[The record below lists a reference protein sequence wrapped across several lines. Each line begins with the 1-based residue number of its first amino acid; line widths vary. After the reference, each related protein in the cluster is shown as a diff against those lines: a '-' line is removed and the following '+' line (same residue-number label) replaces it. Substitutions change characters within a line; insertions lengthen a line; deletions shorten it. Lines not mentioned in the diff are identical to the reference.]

1 MGTSSSHSGNKDN
14 KDNKG
19 LLPNDYNGQ
28 QSKPEV
34 SWQATKTGFS
44 KYINGHGGGVGKT
57 AKNYVKAS
65 GGTAG
70 LLRSSKSG
78 IRGAVNIGR
87 LFSDIQQHGYQKTFD
102 DLGIEY
108 QGKSA
113 KEICS
118 GLVNYI
124 VDSSD
129 SKEDSVAR
137 IAAVNAMSKMYEYME
152 NNNMEIQSLNKVDN
166 ELMEQVLSTYVECY
180 IWGRILND
188 LQYCLEKYS
197 DDIDRTVEVEQE
209 MKDYVSSKVSTTFQ
223 IKEIRDKI
231 FGHQSLEDGIE
242 ELYRKCYSVL
252 EDM

>member
-1 MGTSSSHSGNKDN
+1 MGTSSSHSGS

-19 LLPNDYNGQ
+19 LLPNDYSEQ

-34 SWQATKTGFS
+34 SWQTTKTGFS
-44 KYINGHGGGVGKT
+44 KYINGHGGGIGKT

-65 GGTAG
+65 GGTTG
-70 LLRSSKSG
+70 LFRSSKTG

-87 LFSDIQQHGYQKTFD
+87 LFSDIQQYGYQKTFD

-108 QGKSA
+108 LGKSV

-118 GLVNYI
+118 SLVNYI
-124 VDSSD
+124 VDSSN

-152 NNNMEIQSLNKVDN
+152 NSNMEIQALTRVDN

-197 DDIDRTVEVEQE
+197 DDIDRTIIVEQE

-231 FGHQSLEDGIE
+231 FGNQSMEDGIE
-242 ELYRKCYSVL
+242 ELYSKCYSVL

>member
-14 KDNKG
+14 KG
-19 LLPNDYNGQ
+19 LLPSDYNGQ
-28 QSKPEV
+28 KSKPEV

-44 KYINGHGGGVGKT
+44 KYINGHGGGVAKT
-57 AKNYVKAS
+57 ARNYVKAA

-70 LLRSSKSG
+70 LIKSSKSG

-87 LFSDIQQHGYQKTFD
+87 LFSDIQQQGYQKTFD

-124 VDSSD
+124 SASAD

-137 IAAVNAMSKMYEYME
+137 IAAVNA
-152 NNNMEIQSLNKVDN
+152 QSLDKVDN
-166 ELMEQVLSTYVECY
+166 VLMEQVLSTYVECY

-197 DDIDRTVEVEQE
+197 DDIDRTMKVEQE
-209 MKDYVSSKVSTTFQ
+209 MKDYVSSKVRTTFQ

-231 FGHQSLEDGIE
+231 FGHHSIEDGIE
-242 ELYRKCYSVL
+242 ALYEKCYSVL
-252 EDM
+252 EEM

>member
-14 KDNKG
+14 KG
-19 LLPNDYNGQ
+19 LLPGDYIEQ

-34 SWQATKTGFS
+34 SWQTTKTSFS
-44 KYINGHGGGVGKT
+44 KYINGHGGGVNKT
-57 AKNYVKAS
+57 ARNYVKAS
-65 GGTAG
+65 GGTTG
-70 LLRSSKSG
+70 LVKSSKSG

-87 LFSDIQQHGYQKTFD
+87 LFSNIQQYGYEKTFD

-118 GLVNYI
+118 RLVNY
-124 VDSSD
+124 VAGSSD

-137 IAAVNAMSKMYEYME
+137 MAAVNAMSKLYEYIE
-152 NNNMEIQSLNKVDN
+152 KNNLDLHSLDKVND
-166 ELMEQVLSTYVECY
+166 ELMEYVLTTYIECY

-197 DDIDRTVEVEQE
+197 DDIERTIKVEQE
-209 MKDYVSSKVSTTFQ
+209 MKAYVSSKVSTAFQ
-223 IKEIRDKI
+223 VREIREKI
-231 FGHQSLEDGIE
+231 FGKQSMEDGIE
-242 ELYRKCYSVL
+242 ELYKKCYSVL
-252 EDM
+252 EDI

>member
-14 KDNKG
+14 KG
-19 LLPNDYNGQ
+19 LLPSDYNGQ
-28 QSKPEV
+28 QSKTEV

-57 AKNYVKAS
+57 AKNYVKAA

-70 LLRSSKSG
+70 LIKSSKSG
-78 IRGAVNIGR
+78 IRGAINIGR
-87 LFSDIQQHGYQKTFD
+87 LFADIQQQGYQKTFD

-124 VDSSD
+124 SDSAN
-129 SKEDSVAR
+129 SKEDTVAR
-137 IAAVNAMSKMYEYME
+137 IAAVDAMSKIYEYME
-152 NNNMEIQSLNKVDN
+152 NNNLEIQALDKVDN
-166 ELMEQVLSTYVECY
+166 VLMEQVLGAYVECY

-197 DDIDRTVEVEQE
+197 DDIDRTIKIEQE
-209 MKDYVSSKVSTTFQ
+209 MKDYVSSKVKTTLR

-231 FGHQSLEDGIE
+231 FRHQSMEDGIE
-242 ELYRKCYSVL
+242 ALYEKCYSVL

>member
-1 MGTSSSHSGNKDN
+1 
-14 KDNKG
+14 
-19 LLPNDYNGQ
+19 
-28 QSKPEV
+28 
-34 SWQATKTGFS
+34 
-44 KYINGHGGGVGKT
+44 T

-87 LFSDIQQHGYQKTFD
+87 LFSEFQQYGYQKTFD

-118 GLVNYI
+118 SLVNYV

-137 IAAVNAMSKMYEYME
+137 IAAVNAMSKMYEYVE
-152 NNNMEIQSLNKVDN
+152 KNNMEIQSLNKVNN
-166 ELMEQVLSTYVECY
+166 ELIEQVLSTYVECY
-180 IWGRILND
+180 IWGRRS
-188 LQYCLEKYS
+188 E
-197 DDIDRTVEVEQE
+197 
-209 MKDYVSSKVSTTFQ
+209 
-223 IKEIRDKI
+223 
-231 FGHQSLEDGIE
+231 
-242 ELYRKCYSVL
+242 
-252 EDM
+252 

>member
-1 MGTSSSHSGNKDN
+1 MGISAAAEK
-14 KDNKG
+14 KRRIKG
-19 LLPNDYNGQ
+19 PL
-28 QSKPEV
+28 STKAEV
-34 SWQATKTGFS
+34 FGTIASNCEKRKGTEPLF
-44 KYINGHGGGVGKT
+44 T
-57 AKNYVKAS
+57 ARNYVKAA

-70 LLRSSKSG
+70 LIKSSKSG

-87 LFSDIQQHGYQKTFD
+87 LFSDIQQQGYQKAFD

-118 GLVNYI
+118 SLVNYI
-124 VDSSD
+124 SASAD

-152 NNNMEIQSLNKVDN
+152 NNNLELQSLDKVDN
-166 ELMEQVLSTYVECY
+166 VLMEQVLSTYVECY

-197 DDIDRTVEVEQE
+197 DDIDRTMKVEQE
-209 MKDYVSSKVSTTFQ
+209 MKDYVSSKVRTTFQ

-231 FGHQSLEDGIE
+231 FGHHSIEDGIE
-242 ELYRKCYSVL
+242 ALYEKCYSVL
-252 EDM
+252 EEM